1 MLLRPTGIQIESTR
15 LLIKP
20 FTANDA
26 DATFACI
33 TPSLTRHMAWEPP
46 ASRHDFDGVWRS
58 WIPSIDDGSDY
69 IFAIR
74 QRADGSIL
82 GLAGLHRVRTE
93 SPELGIWIRE
103 DRHRNGFG
111 REAVTLVAHW
121 VTRTIGCASFTYP
134 VAEENRPS
142 RRIAES
148 LSGVIVESRVTP
160 KYKSCV
166 YRIPRR
172 PVTSEV

>member
-1 MLLRPTGIQIESTR
+1 MLLRPTEIQIDSPR

-46 ASRHDFDGVWRS
+46 ASRHEFDDVWQS

-69 IFAIR
+69 VFAIR
-74 QRADGSIL
+74 QRADGSFL
-82 GLAGLHRVRTE
+82 GLAGLHRVSTE

-121 VTRTIGCASFTYP
+121 ATRTIGCASFSYP
-134 VAEENRPS
+134 VAEENSPS

-148 LSGVIVESRVTP
+148 LGGVIVESRLTP
-160 KYKSCV
+160 KYKSVV
-166 YRIPRR
+166 YRIPCR